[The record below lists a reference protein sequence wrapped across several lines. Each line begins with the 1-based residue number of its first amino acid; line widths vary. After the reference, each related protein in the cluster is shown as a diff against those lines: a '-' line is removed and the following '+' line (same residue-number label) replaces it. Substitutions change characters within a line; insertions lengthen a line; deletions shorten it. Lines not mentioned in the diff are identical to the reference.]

1 MILNLVELLKTDEL
15 TSKDRA
21 DEFIKNLELIDLFR
35 VKKLDISFKGIKLLN
50 LEFAE
55 RFMKYVLTIDE
66 QDTDDL
72 INLKLLDLDELHR
85 ELIIEAI
92 RNIRSK
98 QEVEHTGLKS
108 IEKEHEGK
116 YLNMYKA
123 HYENKDGHKKVY
135 EIVSRNKNLN
145 TDNFGKNDRLKS
157 DAVGMVILNSDK
169 DKILLLKEFRM
180 ACGEWVYNFP
190 GGLIDNGET
199 HIEAARRELREE
211 TGLKLDYIIDVL
223 PPAYTAVGLSNE
235 SVTTVI
241 GVASGEFS
249 KSTSVDEEIIPDW
262 FSKTDVLEIIDNKEA
277 MSLRTQSLL
286 YLWAKGG
293 I

>member
-15 TSKDRA
+15 TSKEIA
-21 DEFIKNLELIDLFR
+21 DEFIKNLDAIDLFR
-35 VKKLDISFKGIKLLN
+35 VKKLDISFKGIKLVN

-55 RFMKYVLTIDE
+55 RFMKYVLTIDA

-72 INLKLLDLDELHR
+72 IKLKLLDLDELHR
-85 ELIIEAI
+85 ELIVEAI
-92 RNIRSK
+92 KNIRDK
-98 QEVEHTGLKS
+98 QEVKHIGLKS
-108 IEKEHEGK
+108 LEKKHDGR
-116 YLNMYKA
+116 YLNMYDA
-123 HYENKDGHKKVY
+123 HYENSEGHKKVY
-135 EIVSRNKNLN
+135 EIVSRNKNLSQD
-145 TDNFGKNDRLKS
+145 TFGKTDRMKS

-169 DKILLLKEFRM
+169 NKVLLLKEFRM

-190 GGLIDNGET
+190 GGLIDAGET
-199 HIEAARRELREE
+199 HLEAARRELKEE

-249 KSTSVDEEIIPDW
+249 KSTSVDEEIIPGW
-262 FSKTDVLEIIDNKEA
+262 FTKVDVLELIDNKEA

-286 YLWAKGG
+286 YMWAKGG